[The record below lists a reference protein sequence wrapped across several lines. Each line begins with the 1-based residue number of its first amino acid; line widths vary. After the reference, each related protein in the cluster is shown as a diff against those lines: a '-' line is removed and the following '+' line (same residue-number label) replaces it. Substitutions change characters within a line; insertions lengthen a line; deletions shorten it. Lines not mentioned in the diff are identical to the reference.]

1 MASSEAALPG
11 DYLPRVLEAELDE
24 LFASLPALAVE
35 GAKGVGKTALA
46 SRRSKTVQAL
56 DDPEQLE
63 LATADPKR
71 LLSAET
77 PILIDE
83 WQRLPQTWDLVRR
96 AVDDGAPAGSF
107 LLTGSASPDG
117 AGTHSGA
124 ARIPMIRMRPLTFSE
139 RRGSGGSVSMAELLR
154 GERPPL
160 EGETSL
166 SLEDYTDEILASG
179 LPGLRRF
186 SGRALRTQ
194 LDGYVDRVIDRD
206 LPELGRQVRNPAGLR
221 RWMRAYAAASSTT
234 TSFEKIRKAA
244 AGDSGEVVSRRGAI
258 PYRDALERLWIL
270 DPVPGWSPSRS
281 HLSRLAVAEK
291 HQLADPA
298 LAARLVGATKDAL
311 LDGDAFGPPIPRDG
325 TFLGALFESL
335 VTLSVRVYAQR
346 AEADVKHLRSY
357 AGDRE
362 IDLIVQ
368 RDDDR
373 VVAVEVKLTTVP
385 GDRDVRH
392 LHWLKKN
399 IGDDLLDAI
408 VITTGRTA
416 YRRTDGIG
424 VVPFA
429 LLAP

>member
-1 MASSEAALPG
+1 M
-11 DYLPRVLEAELDE
+11 DYLPRTLEAELDE
-24 LFASLPALAVE
+24 LLASLPAIAIE
-35 GAKGVGKTALA
+35 GAKGVGKTVIA
-46 SRRSKTVQAL
+46 SRRAKAIHAL

-63 LATADPKR
+63 LAAADPKR
-71 LLSAET
+71 LLSAEA

-96 AVDDGAPAGSF
+96 AVDDGAKAGSF
-107 LLTGSASPDG
+107 LLTGSTSPG
-117 AGTHSGA
+117 GMGTHSGA
-124 ARIPMIRMRPLTFSE
+124 ARIPMIRMRPLSLSE
-139 RRGSGGSVSMAELLR
+139 RRGDDGSVSMAKLLE

-160 EGETSL
+160 EGQTSL

-194 LDGYVDRVIDRD
+194 LDGYLERVVDRD

-234 TSFEKIRKAA
+234 TSFEKIRRAA
-244 AGDSGEVVSRRGAI
+244 AGARGEEVSRRAAG

-270 DPVPGWSPSRS
+270 DPVPAWSPSRS
-281 HLSRLAVAEK
+281 HLSRLATSEK

-298 LAARLVGATKDAL
+298 LAARLVGATKGALLGGDAL
-311 LDGDAFGPPIPRDG
+311 GLPVPRDG
-325 TFLGALFESL
+325 TFLGALFEAL
-335 VTLSVRVYAQR
+335 ATLSVRVYAQA
-346 AEADVKHLRSY
+346 AEAKVNHLRSY

-368 RDDDR
+368 RQDDR

-385 GDRDVRH
+385 RDRDLRN
-392 LHWLKKN
+392 LHWLRQA
-399 IGDDLLDAI
+399 IGVDLLDAI
-408 VITTGRTA
+408 VVTTGSTA
-416 YRRTDGIG
+416 YRRKDGIG
-424 VVPFA
+424 VVPLA
-429 LLAP
+429 LLGP